1 MEPISFRLDDQ
12 GHDDDEE
19 KTALLQEDVAS
30 SAAASPIDSPF
41 IISTIHFPSDDR
53 DPDAF
58 Y

>member
-30 SAAASPIDSPF
+30 SAVASPIDSPF
-41 IISTIHFPSDDR
+41 IISTINFPSDDR

>member
-41 IISTIHFPSDDR
+41 IISTINLPSDDR

-58 Y
+58 H